1 VKSGNRAAFLV
12 AIQPGSLSQRP
23 GGVNTRLA
31 VRQIAKISRPEHDA
45 GALSGNPILPSK
57 TIEEPARQVPLYG
70 EYDVAVLGGGPAGI
84 AAAVAAARAG
94 RRTLLIER
102 YGFLGGMGTA
112 AGVTNFCGLHANVHG
127 EMHRVV
133 QGIASEL
140 LDRIDRL
147 GGLNAPHL
155 ILGKILAQAY
165 DTAAYKIAADDL
177 LATHKVD
184 ILFHALGAGV
194 VMHDIRSINAL
205 MVETKAGR
213 QAVRAGIFIDCSGDG
228 DLAAWAGAPFEIGDD
243 QGHMLYPSMM
253 FRLNGIDPEKAGD
266 AWRTIPAL
274 MEKAEAAGTHK
285 FPRKAAIVRP
295 QRSQIEWRVNFT
307 QVAREDGA
315 AVSGLDPDEMTR
327 GEIEGRRQAVKAF
340 EFLRTVPGFEKSYI
354 VDLPPQLG
362 IRETRR
368 VVGGYMLSGEDVL
381 GCASFEDSIGV
392 NGWPMESH
400 VAGDVIF
407 KFPPIPESRGYNELP
422 YRMLV
427 PEGIDNLLMAGRC
440 ASMTH
445 DGQSAAR
452 VSGACFAMG
461 EAAGAAADLA
471 LSGNTIPRDIAVE
484 KLQQALQ
491 QQGAFIGRGQKV
503 PEGL

>member
-1 VKSGNRAAFLV
+1 MMPPTIREPAL
-12 AIQPGSLSQRP
+12 PP
-23 GGVNTRLA
+23 NT
-31 VRQIAKISRPEHDA
+31 IS
-45 GALSGNPILPSK
+45 
-57 TIEEPARQVPLYG
+57 EPARQIPLYG
-70 EYDVAVLGGGPAGI
+70 EYEVAVLGGGPAGI

-133 QGIASEL
+133 RGVASDL

-155 ILGKILAQAY
+155 VLGKILAQAY
-165 DTAAYKIAADDL
+165 DTAAYKIAADEL
-177 LATHKVD
+177 LLSHNVD

-194 VMHDIRSINAL
+194 VMADETRIHAL

-213 QAVRAGIFIDCSGDG
+213 QAVLAKIFIDCSGDG
-228 DLAAWAGAPFEIGDD
+228 DLAAWAGTAYEVGDNA
-243 QGHMLYPSMM
+243 GSMLYPSMM
-253 FRLNGIDPEKAGD
+253 FRLNGIDPERAGE
-266 AWRTIPAL
+266 AWQTIPAL
-274 MEKAEAAGTHK
+274 MAQAEAAGTHH

-295 QRSQIEWRVNFT
+295 QRSGIEWRVNFT
-307 QVAREDGA
+307 QVARSDGTA
-315 AVSGLDPDEMTR
+315 INGLEPDDLTR
-327 GEIEGRRQAVKAF
+327 GEIDGRRQAVRAF

-368 VVGGYMLSGEDVL
+368 VVGGYMLSGDDVL

-407 KFPPIPESRGYNELP
+407 RFPPIPESRGFNELP

-427 PEGIDNLLMAGRC
+427 PDGVDNLLVAGRC

-452 VSGACFAMG
+452 VSGGCFVMG
-461 EAAGAAADLA
+461 EAAGSAAALA
-471 LSGNTIPRDIAVE
+471 LSGNTRVRDIAVDR
-484 KLQQALQ
+484 LQQTLQ
-491 QQGAFIGRGQKV
+491 QQGAFIGRDQAV
-503 PEGL
+503 PEGV

>member
-1 VKSGNRAAFLV
+1 M
-12 AIQPGSLSQRP
+12 ITHGS
-23 GGVNTRLA
+23 
-31 VRQIAKISRPEHDA
+31 
-45 GALSGNPILPSK
+45 SGNPPLPPK
-57 TIEEPARQVPLYG
+57 TIEEPARQTPLYG
-70 EYDVAVLGGGPAGI
+70 EYEVAVLGGGPAGI

-112 AGVTNFCGLHANVHG
+112 AGVTNFCGLHANVFG

-140 LDRIDRL
+140 LARIDRL
-147 GGLNAPHL
+147 DGLNAPHL
-155 ILGKILAQAY
+155 IFGKILAQAY

-177 LATHKVD
+177 LSAHKVD

-194 VMHDIRSINAL
+194 IMHDDKRINAL

-213 QAVRAGIFIDCSGDG
+213 QAVVADIFIDCSGDG
-228 DLAAWAGAPFEIGDD
+228 DLAAWAGAR
-243 QGHMLYPSMM
+243 Y
-253 FRLNGIDPEKAGD
+253 
-266 AWRTIPAL
+266 
-274 MEKAEAAGTHK
+274 
-285 FPRKAAIVRP
+285 
-295 QRSQIEWRVNFT
+295 
-307 QVAREDGA
+307 EDGPA
-315 AVSGLDPDEMTR
+315 INGLEPDDLTR
-327 GEIEGRRQAVKAF
+327 GEIEGRRQVVNAF

-368 VVGGYMLSGEDVL
+368 VGGGYTLSGEDVL
-381 GCASFEDSIGV
+381 GCSPFDDSIGV
-392 NGWPMESH
+392 NGWPMEVH

-407 KFPPIPESRGYNELP
+407 KFPPIPESRGFNELP

-427 PEGIDNLLMAGRC
+427 PERIDNLLGDGRC

-445 DGQSAAR
+445 DGQAGAR

-461 EAAGAAADLA
+461 EAAGTAAALA
-471 LSGNTIPRDIAVE
+471 LGGNMIPRDIAVE
-484 KLQQALQ
+484 KLQQRLK
-491 QQGAFIGRGQKV
+491 QQGAFLGQDQTI
-503 PEGL
+503 PAGI

>member
-1 VKSGNRAAFLV
+1 MPL
-12 AIQPGSLSQRP
+12 
-23 GGVNTRLA
+23 
-31 VRQIAKISRPEHDA
+31 
-45 GALSGNPILPSK
+45 K

-70 EYDVAVLGGGPAGI
+70 EYEVAVLGGGPAGI
-84 AAAVAAARAG
+84 AAAVAASRAG

-112 AGVTNFCGLHANVHG
+112 AGVTNFCGLHANVFG

-133 QGIASEL
+133 QGVASDL
-140 LDRIDRL
+140 LARIDRL
-147 GGLNAPHL
+147 DGLNAPHL
-155 ILGKILAQAY
+155 ILGKIFAQAY

-177 LATHKVD
+177 LSSHKVD
-184 ILFHALGAGV
+184 VLFHALGAGV
-194 VMHDIRSINAL
+194 VMHDDKRINAL

-213 QAVRAGIFIDCSGDG
+213 QAVRADIFIDCSGDG
-228 DLAAWAGAPFEIGDD
+228 DLAAWAGAPYEVGDNA
-243 QGHMLYPSMM
+243 GSMLYPSMM
-253 FRLNGIDPEKAGD
+253 FRLNGVDPEKAGD

-307 QVAREDGA
+307 QLARKDGT
-315 AVSGLDPDEMTR
+315 AVNGLEPDDLTR

-368 VVGGYMLSGEDVL
+368 VVGGHMLSGDDVL

-392 NGWPMESH
+392 NGWPIESH

-407 KFPPIPESRGYNELP
+407 RFPPIPESRGFNELP

-427 PEGIDNLLMAGRC
+427 PEAVHNLLMAGRC

-461 EAAGAAADLA
+461 EAAGSAAALA
-471 LSGNTIPRDIAVE
+471 LGGNTNPRDIAVE
-484 KLQQALQ
+484 KLQQALNE
-491 QQGAFIGRGQKV
+491 QGAFIGRDQKI